1 MKKGYVY
8 TLVFMLIL
16 SVLIGGVLASAN
28 AWLQPQI
35 EQNELVSEKRSV
47 LYALGLDDS
56 GSEEEVTGRFAR
68 LVSQEQI
75 SGITVYVWHQNDGS
89 AGGYAVPFTG
99 AGLWGTIRGFLAVT
113 PDLQTVL
120 GLTFVEQNETPGLGG
135 RIDEAAYK
143 EQFRGAEIDM
153 DSGFAYGAAGGGQ
166 LDAITGATS
175 TSRAVLQI
183 LNDLLLETLAEWE
196 VP

>member
-1 MKKGYVY
+1 MKNGYVY

-16 SVLIGGVLASAN
+16 SVLFGGILASAN
-28 AWLQPQI
+28 AWLRPKI
-35 EQNELVSEKRSV
+35 EQNDLISERRSV

-56 GSEEEVTGRFAR
+56 GSAEDISRRFSEQVSEET
-68 LVSQEQI
+68 I
-75 SGITVYVWHQNDGS
+75 SDITVYIWHQDDGS

-113 PDLQTVL
+113 PDLKTVL

-143 EQFRGAEIDM
+143 EQFRGVEIDIE
-153 DSGFAYGAAGGGQ
+153 SGFAYGAAGGK

-183 LNDLLLETLAEWE
+183 LNNLLQETLMEWE